1 MKVRKR
7 NDNTLKANKIFTD
20 REEPRAAFWKNYNL
34 LKDNLTN
41 NADIKVLTYYG
52 IGGIGKS
59 SLLKK
64 IISELEEKIKEPRYV
79 YYDFQMNQESR
90 LTLQSLRNQ
99 LSERYHF
106 EFPLFDIGNY
116 VYAKKMG
123 EKPDSIEIKSMM
135 KNSPILSLF
144 INAAGMLPGAAMI
157 SQMISVADSGVS
169 LVKRLV
175 KNHEIELKEI

>member
-41 NADIKVLTYYG
+41 DADIKVLTYYG

-64 IISELEEKIKEPRYV
+64 IISELE
-79 YYDFQMNQESR
+79 
-90 LTLQSLRNQ
+90 
-99 LSERYHF
+99 
-106 EFPLFDIGNY
+106 
-116 VYAKKMG
+116 
-123 EKPDSIEIKSMM
+123 
-135 KNSPILSLF
+135 
-144 INAAGMLPGAAMI
+144 
-157 SQMISVADSGVS
+157 
-169 LVKRLV
+169 
-175 KNHEIELKEI
+175 